1 MIRTICLITLVSVLL
16 TFSCTSCTARYGS
29 DQSRA
34 AVTMKIGLHSRPS
47 FDSQITYTLSPGDK
61 VALLDSL
68 NQNGTLWYLVQTSDS
83 TSDQCRRGWILADA
97 LIALD
102 KPLNCFSCGA

>member
-1 MIRTICLITLVSVLL
+1 MIRTVCLITLVSVLI

-29 DQSRA
+29 NSSRA
-34 AVTMKIGLHSRPS
+34 AVTMKIDMHSRPS
-47 FDSQITYTLSPGDK
+47 FDSQITCTLSPGDK

-68 NQNGTLWYLVQTSDS
+68 NQNGTLWYLVQTSDG

-97 LIALD
+97 LVALD
-102 KPLNCFSCGA
+102 EPLKCFSCGV